1 MDEGATIAYGTH
13 FLALLS
19 VDNKAFW
26 QHKQFI
32 VTCACKEAG
41 GREGLEEV
49 ATGMITS
56 ADCLLPKNN

>member
-19 VDNKAFW
+19 VDNKALW

-32 VTCACKEAG
+32 VTRACKEG
-41 GREGLEEV
+41 GEG
-49 ATGMITS
+49 GFGRGS
-56 ADCLLPKNN
+56 YRNDYKC